1 MHVLKPDHSRT
12 ANHRE
17 CPLGINRRCT
27 RGDHAFVSHVG
38 HGRVASCSARGAH
51 WVRRPES
58 LRQSSVREL
67 LECDSGGRC
76 GAADKEAFT
85 FLATESA
92 LACAT
97 AADCVKRFAS
107 PPHWHYSP
115 AWRPHLRHTP
125 CALLPALP
133 RVPVSHAA
141 VATPEWVDG
150 GFGPLRGRLER
161 QLEPSACSGRLMAQR
176 EGGETALKFF
186 RRVLRFAPIRAGLGA
201 APNPR
206 AQPPHPPASGTPGP
220 KHAEYSSIK
229 APQAGSAPSSATR
242 TTVRGRSASVPA
254 PFLHTPTSTE
264 AKVRWP
270 RPVGEPI
277 AVRMWHGCPAAI

>member
-1 MHVLKPDHSRT
+1 MLSSATSVMAGLLLAVHVALT
-12 ANHRE
+12 G
-17 CPLGINRRCT
+17 C
-27 RGDHAFVSHVG
+27 VG
-38 HGRVASCSARGAH
+38 
-51 WVRRPES
+51 PNP

-115 AWRPHLRHTP
+115 AWRQHLRHTP

-133 RVPVSHAA
+133 RVP
-141 VATPEWVDG
+141 
-150 GFGPLRGRLER
+150 GFTRSCCHPGMGRWWPIPLRGRLER

-201 APNPR
+201 ATNPR

-220 KHAEYSSIK
+220 KHAEYPPTK
-229 APQAGSAPSSATR
+229 APHAGSAQSSATR
-242 TTVRGRSASVPA
+242 TSDCARPERIGARTFSSHSRQHRS
-254 PFLHTPTSTE
+254 
-264 AKVRWP
+264 
-270 RPVGEPI
+270 
-277 AVRMWHGCPAAI
+277 